1 MKKNVFI
8 DMNSRVSQAL
18 KRGDLIA
25 YNDLFASYPK
35 KRQLEI
41 LKRARYIKAAM
52 ELKKLRKQLK
62 ISQGELARKMKVKR
76 EFISRIES
84 GQQNITIETLNRV
97 AEATGK
103 EFEFH
108 FR

>member
-1 MKKNVFI
+1 
-8 DMNSRVSQAL
+8 MNKINKAV

-25 YNDLFASYPK
+25 YGDLFAGYSK
-35 KRQLEI
+35 KRQQEI
-41 LKRARYIKAAM
+41 LKRARYLKAAI
-52 ELKKLRKQLK
+52 ELKKLRKELK
-62 ISQGELARKMKVKR
+62 ISQGALARKMKVKR

-84 GQQNITIETLNRV
+84 GERNITIETLNRV

>member
-1 MKKNVFI
+1 MNKINRAVKK
-8 DMNSRVSQAL
+8 
-18 KRGDLIA
+18 GDLID
-25 YNDLFASYPK
+25 YGDLFDGYSK
-35 KRQLEI
+35 KRQQEI
-41 LKRARYIKAAM
+41 LKRARYLKAGI
-52 ELKKLRKQLK
+52 ELKKLRKELK

-76 EFISRIES
+76 EFVTRIES
-84 GQQNITIETLNRV
+84 GEQNVTIETLNRV

>member
-1 MKKNVFI
+1 
-8 DMNSRVSQAL
+8 MNKINKAV

-25 YNDLFASYPK
+25 YGDLFAGYSK
-35 KRQLEI
+35 KRQQEI
-41 LKRARYIKAAM
+41 LKRARYLKAAI
-52 ELKKLRKQLK
+52 ELKKLRKELK
-62 ISQGELARKMKVKR
+62 ISQGALARKMKVKR

-84 GQQNITIETLNRV
+84 GEQNITIETLNRV

>member
-1 MKKNVFI
+1 
-8 DMNSRVSQAL
+8 MNRKISQAI
-18 KRGDLIA
+18 KSGDLVK
-25 YNDLFASYPK
+25 YNELFASYSK
-35 KRQLEI
+35 KRQQEI
-41 LKRARYIKAAM
+41 LKRARYLKAAM

-62 ISQGELARKMKVKR
+62 ISQNELARKMKVKR
-76 EFISRIES
+76 EFITRIES
-84 GQQNITIETLNRV
+84 GEQNITIETLNRI

>member
-1 MKKNVFI
+1 
-8 DMNSRVSQAL
+8 MNRKINQAI

-25 YNDLFASYPK
+25 YDDLFARYTQ
-35 KRQLEI
+35 KRQQEI
-41 LKRARYIKAAM
+41 LKRARYLKAAM

-62 ISQGELARKMKVKR
+62 ISQKELARKMKVKR
-76 EFISRIES
+76 EFITRIES
-84 GQQNITIETLNRV
+84 GEQNITIETLHRI

-103 EFEFH
+103 EFEFY